1 MTKIGRKPLILFGN
15 LTLGV
20 VDLTIGILFLVS
32 NEWGGAGMF
41 IFVLLI
47 VYMFVYGL
55 SLGPVVR
62 FYVPE
67 IVPAN
72 AVPIATVM
80 NWLSC
85 SVCVIVTPIVNK
97 SYGNSAPMFL
107 AFGSISIVLFIV
119 NAIMMVET
127 KGKTASQVAE
137 ELSKKK

>member
-1 MTKIGRKPLILFGN
+1 
-15 LTLGV
+15 
-20 VDLTIGILFLVS
+20 
-32 NEWGGAGMF
+32 
-41 IFVLLI
+41 
-47 VYMFVYGL
+47 MFVYGI

-97 SYGNSAPMFL
+97 EYGNSAPMFL
-107 AFGSISIVLFIV
+107 AFGCISVLLFIV
-119 NAIMMVET
+119 NAVMMIET